1 MKSLVRLVTAAL
13 GFFILSLHAIRAPL
27 SAASPGGLAPA
38 SQTAVTID
46 TAAPGKPVSPDL
58 FGVFF
63 EDISYAAD
71 GGLYAELI
79 QNRSFEYQAAEQPA
93 WNNLSFWEP
102 VTRGDGRASLF
113 IDDAIPVH
121 PNNPHYVVVDTSAS
135 KDGWDTGA
143 GLMNPGFDGIPVRAG
158 ENYGLALFAR
168 KNFTGGRWDAAKQT
182 GPLALSARLESKD
195 GGVLAEAALEVSSGE
210 WRRLTATLT
219 AAKSDPEARFVL
231 LMKTR
236 GGVALDEISLF
247 PEKTFRNRPN
257 GLRADL
263 AGAIAALKPRFVRF
277 PGGCI
282 VHGNGLGNMYRWKD
296 TIGPVEQRRQQAN
309 LWRYHQT
316 AGLGYHEYFQF
327 CEDIGAQPL
336 PVVPAGVSCQNS
348 AYQGGTGQRGL
359 PIEDMPACIQDVLD
373 LIEWANGPAT
383 SAWGAKR
390 AAAGH
395 PAPFNLRHIGVGNE
409 EHITPVFKERFAMIY
424 DAVKKAHPEI
434 TVIGTVGPSWKGD
447 DYDNGWKIADE
458 LRLPM
463 VDEHYY
469 ESPSWF
475 WQNLRR
481 YDTYDRAKSRVYVG
495 EYAAHDEHRR
505 ATLRSAIAEAAYLTS
520 LERNGDIVRFAS
532 YAPLLARRGHTRW
545 NPNLIYFTNTGVFPT
560 ISYHVQQLF
569 GVNAGDA
576 YLETKIA
583 PASAPPPASAG
594 TAASAET
601 ATRDE
606 GMTPDFAA
614 STVRD
619 GATGDI
625 IIKLVNGAAASRPVR
640 VTLAGF
646 DPDKYLPAA
655 IVTTLGGNDPGAVND
670 YDSPATVL
678 PEQGA
683 IKISPM
689 FTCTAPANSLT
700 VLRLAAKPSGAPRPV
715 AADRPGDGP

>member
-1 MKSLVRLVTAAL
+1 MPPPARLFAAAF
-13 GFFILSLHAIRAPL
+13 GSCVLSLSAVRTPRCAAP
-27 SAASPGGLAPA
+27 SGDPAPA
-38 SQTAVTID
+38 GQTTVTINA
-46 TAAPGKPVSPDL
+46 AAPGKPISPEL

-79 QNRSFEYQAAEQPA
+79 QNRSFEYQAAGQPA

-102 VTRGDGRASLF
+102 VARGDGKVALF
-113 IDDAIPVH
+113 IDDALPVH
-121 PNNPHYVVVDTSAS
+121 PNNPHYAVVDASAS
-135 KDGWDTGA
+135 KAGGDTGA

-158 ENYGLALFAR
+158 ESYELALFAR
-168 KNFTGGRWDAAKQT
+168 KNFTGGRWDAVRQT

-195 GGVLAEAALEVSSGE
+195 GGLLAEAALAVSSGE

-231 LMKTR
+231 LMQTR
-236 GGVALDEISLF
+236 GGTALDEISLF
-247 PEKTFRNRPN
+247 PKKTFRNRPN

-263 AGAIAALKPRFVRF
+263 AETIAALKPRFVRF

-359 PIEDMPACIQDVLD
+359 PLEDMPACIQDVLD

-409 EHITPVFKERFAMIY
+409 EHITPVFRERFAMIY

-434 TVIGTVGPSWKGD
+434 TVIGTAGPSWKGD

-458 LRLPM
+458 LRVPM

-469 ESPSWF
+469 ETPAWF

-481 YDTYDRAKSRVYVG
+481 YDGYDRAKSRVYVG
-495 EYAAHDEHRR
+495 EYAAHDERR
-505 ATLRSAIAEAAYLTS
+505 RPTLRSAIAEAAYLTG
-520 LERNGDIVRFAS
+520 LERNGDIVHFAS
-532 YAPLLARRGHTRW
+532 YAPLLARRGQTRW
-545 NPNLIYFTNTGVFPT
+545 NPDLIYFTNTDVYPT
-560 ISYHVQQLF
+560 INYHVQRLF
-569 GVNAGDA
+569 GANAGDA
-576 YLETKIA
+576 YLETTITPA
-583 PASAPPPASAG
+583 PARPSA
-594 TAASAET
+594 
-601 ATRDE
+601 
-606 GMTPDFAA
+606 TPDFAA
-614 STVRD
+614 SAVRD
-619 GATGDI
+619 SATGDI
-625 IIKLVNGAAASRPVR
+625 IIKLVNGAAAPRPVR

-670 YDSPATVL
+670 YDSPASVL
-678 PEQGA
+678 PEQSA
-683 IKISPM
+683 MKISPA
-689 FTCTAPANSLT
+689 FTCDIPANSLA
-700 VLRLAAKPSGAPRPV
+700 VLRLAAKPAKTPKPGGNDVSG
-715 AADRPGDGP
+715 GGPP